1 MLTHNK
7 ININTIRNTNTP
19 MLKTIQITVPAEKVL
34 PDLSSFSPEENYV
47 MLKIGCDCLL
57 EGRKVVAGLT
67 QTEIYEKIQS

>member
-1 MLTHNK
+1 
-7 ININTIRNTNTP
+7 

-67 QTEIYEKIQS
+67 HLKAREPTG